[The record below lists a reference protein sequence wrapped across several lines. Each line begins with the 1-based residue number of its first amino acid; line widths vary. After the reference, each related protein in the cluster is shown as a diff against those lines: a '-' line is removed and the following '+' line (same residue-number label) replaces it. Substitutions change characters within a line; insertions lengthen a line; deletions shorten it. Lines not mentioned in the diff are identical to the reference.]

1 MTIARS
7 KVLIASSSVTSTNL
21 CAAVTT
27 ARLQHGLLFYV
38 FSRSFD
44 FPLHRTRTRRSD
56 GGELVGPKRNA
67 KTNMSPE
74 ENTTLAT
81 SG

>member
-1 MTIARS
+1 MGSHAP
-7 KVLIASSSVTSTNL
+7 
-21 CAAVTT
+21 
-27 ARLQHGLLFYV
+27 LQHGPLFYV

-44 FPLHRTRTRRSD
+44 FPLHRTRIRRSD
-56 GGELVGPKRNA
+56 GGEFVGPKRNA
-67 KTNMSPE
+67 KTNIIPE